1 MSPQRQSRFLL
12 ALLAFAG
19 LATPLF
25 AESLPKS
32 IVVAYPADGIAANST
47 AKEAS
52 QFSLIDQGSVGGAY
66 LSAVNFTLT
75 YPNGTSGY
83 IGAVTSG
90 GCSTTGSGNSTRGY
104 SWTFD
109 NSQVGDYNLKAL
121 VSLAI
126 PVNGTCPEPADYQN
140 STLSFGWSF
149 VAPSESNSG
158 ISGATT
164 TTATFAQAPTG
175 TYSATGTV
183 GSTPTDTT
191 TPASGGS
198 RTVAGALAGLVVAS
212 LGMAVLA

>member
-1 MSPQRQSRFLL
+1 MIELELFDFKNGSARPASESCLDFGFYGLL
-12 ALLAFAG
+12 RLKGTAAQ
-19 LATPLF
+19 TPP
-25 AESLPKS
+25 E
-32 IVVAYPADGIAANST
+32 PAA
-47 AKEAS
+47 
-52 QFSLIDQGSVGGAY
+52 
-66 LSAVNFTLT
+66 
-75 YPNGTSGY
+75 
-83 IGAVTSG
+83 
-90 GCSTTGSGNSTRGY
+90 GSGNSTRRY
-104 SWTFD
+104 SWAFD